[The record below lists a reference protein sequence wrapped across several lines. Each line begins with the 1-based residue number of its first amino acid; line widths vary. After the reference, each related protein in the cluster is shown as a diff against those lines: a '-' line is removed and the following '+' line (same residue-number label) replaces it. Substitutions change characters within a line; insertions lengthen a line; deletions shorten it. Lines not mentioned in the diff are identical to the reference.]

1 MSFQKGNQYGA
12 RPRYKSP
19 DEIRGKIDAY
29 FEECKGK
36 PLLDVNGEPI
46 LDRWGNPVI
55 FGAKP
60 PTVTGLALALGFK
73 TRRALMIYQ
82 GKKEFTDLILEAKSR
97 VEEYNEQQLYTRDGA
112 KGAQFA
118 LTCNFGWKDVK
129 EDEKSGPAVAI
140 INDIP
145 QGGAAT
151 VNVNTETAV
160 FNPLQKPEDDANPGE
175 TETKTEVSDAGGGET
190 G

>member
-1 MSFQKGNQYGA
+1 MAFQKGNKYGA
-12 RPRYKSP
+12 RPRYKTP
-19 DEIRGKIDAY
+19 EEMKVKIDAY

-36 PLLDVNGEPI
+36 ALVDHNGDPI

-73 TRRALMIYQ
+73 TRQALILYQ
-82 GKKEFTDLILEAKSR
+82 AKKEFLDLILEAKSR
-97 VEEYNEQQLYTRDGA
+97 VEEFNEQQLYTRDGQR
-112 KGAQFA
+112 GAQFSLA
-118 LTCNFGWKDVK
+118 HNFGWKVDK
-129 EDEKSGPAVAI
+129 PEEAKGPAVSI

-145 QGGAAT
+145 QGT

-160 FNPLQKPEDDANPGE
+160 FNPLGSPDGAGAEPTPEENAEGAA
-175 TETKTEVSDAGGGET
+175 DAGSGNG
-190 G
+190 

>member
-1 MSFQKGNQYGA
+1 MSFQKGNTYGA

-36 PLLDVNGEPI
+36 PLVDHNGDPV
-46 LDRWGNPVI
+46 LNRWGNPVI
-55 FGAKP
+55 FGAKA

-73 TRRALMIYQ
+73 TRRALMLYQ
-82 GKKEFTDLILEAKSR
+82 AKKEFVDLILEAKSR
-97 VEEYNEQQLYTRDGA
+97 VEEYNEQQLYTRDGQR
-112 KGAQFA
+112 GAQFA
-118 LTCNFGWKDVK
+118 LTCNFGWKETK
-129 EDEKSGPAVAI
+129 EEEKSGPAVAI

-145 QGGAAT
+145 QGANQT
-151 VNVNTETAV
+151 VNVNTDTAV
-160 FNPLQKPEDDANPGE
+160 FNPLQKPEEGTDPGE
-175 TETKTEVSDAGGGET
+175 TKAEVSDAGGGKA